1 MLCCAVQVVLAYH
14 RILTQEV
21 DAARRR
27 ASDER
32 QGRTVRV
39 LQAEGER
46 RIRTFAVHLRS
57 ESRGR
62 VNLTHISDRSPQLER
77 CERAVL
83 DNADPTCRHLLQH
96 VRLAAVQSGINVNLP

>member
-1 MLCCAVQVVLAYH
+1 M
-14 RILTQEV
+14 
-21 DAARRR
+21 
-27 ASDER
+27 
-32 QGRTVRV
+32 RV

-83 DNADPTCRHLLQH
+83 DNADLTCRHLLQH
-96 VRLAAVQSGINVNLP
+96 VRSGQRPSSVNLP